1 MNLTRP
7 ASTRPPM
14 ARRPWHVRVN
24 ALVVGWFLAAF
35 VVAVAHRWIP
45 EANYLMVHLMLLG
58 AVTTAILIWSAH
70 FADTLLG
77 RPAPGGQGLV
87 FARLGVHTVSAVLV
101 ILGVATNRWS
111 LVVAGGVGVTIV
123 AVSHVVVILLQ
134 RRGALMAR
142 FGALSLFYV
151 FAGLCLTVGV
161 WLGVMLARTTPSAQ
175 VAGRLYTAHTT
186 TMLLGW
192 VGLTVLGTL
201 VVLWPTMLRTKMVP
215 GAPLA
220 ARRAMLVLVAG
231 LAVIWAAAA
240 LDQRWLVV
248 VAVVVYLTGLGLVVR
263 PMVTIARAKPPRSYA
278 TLSAAAAVCWLVA
291 CLVVLAVLAATAPD
305 WAGLRESLGVLAAP
319 YAAGFAGQVLLGALS
334 YLAPVVLGGG
344 PRVVRRV
351 DEEMNRAAGARLAVV
366 NLSLLLFVLPLP
378 SLVRVTTSLLGLAG
392 LAAFLV
398 LLGRALWARR
408 QAERESSGAV
418 IAASIA
424 TGPPP
429 VPRRLGAL
437 YGVGAVA
444 LAVVMGVAG
453 DPAAAGL
460 TGTAADDGV
469 AATGRTTT
477 VRVEAQDMRF
487 VPDVVE
493 VPAGDRLVVELV
505 NTDDDVHDLVL
516 DNGAR
521 SGRLSAGESV
531 EVDLGVVGRDVEGW
545 CSVAGHRQMG
555 MTLDV
560 VAVGAVTATA
570 GGTTT
575 DGGPA
580 SSGHD
585 AHDAATGEAARDRLD
600 LMAEP
605 DEDFTAHPAELAPA
619 PEGDLHEVTFTV
631 GETTSEVA
639 PGVEQERWTFN
650 GTAPGP
656 TLRGKVGDV
665 FEITLVNDGTI
676 GHSID
681 FHAGALAPDEPMRTI
696 GPGESLVYRFTA
708 ERAGIWMY
716 HCSTMPMSMHI
727 AQGMF
732 GAVIIDPPDLEPV
745 DREYVLVQSEV
756 YLGEVGGTADAEA
769 IAAERPD
776 LVVFNGYANQYDHRP
791 LTARAGERVRV
802 WVLAAGPSRGSAFHV
817 VGGQFDTV
825 YDEGAYRLGG
835 PDGIG
840 GESAG
845 AQVLPLVA
853 AQGGFVEL
861 ELPEAG
867 HYPFVSHAMV
877 DAERGAHGV
886 IEVTE

>member
-1 MNLTRP
+1 MTIGRRS
-7 ASTRPPM
+7 STRPPM

-24 ALVVGWFLAAF
+24 ALVVAWFLAAF

-45 EANYLMVHLMLLG
+45 EANYLMVHLTLLG

-87 FARLGVHTVSAVLV
+87 FVRLGLHTVSAVLV
-101 ILGVATNRWS
+101 IVGVATGRWP
-111 LVVAGGVGVTIV
+111 LVVVGGVGVTLV
-123 AVSHVVVILLQ
+123 AITHVVVILLQ

-151 FAGLCLTVGV
+151 CAGLCLAVGV
-161 WLGVMLARTTPSAQ
+161 WLGVMLARTTPSAE
-175 VAGRLYTAHTT
+175 VEGRLYTAHTT

-220 ARRAMLVLVAG
+220 ARRAMVVLLAG
-231 LAVIWAAAA
+231 LATVWGAAATD
-240 LDQRWLVV
+240 LRLLVV
-248 VAVVVYLTGLGLVVR
+248 LAVAVYLTGLVLIAR
-263 PMVTIARAKPPRSYA
+263 PMVAIARDKPPRSYA
-278 TLSAAAAVCWLVA
+278 TLSATMAVVWLVG
-291 CLVVLAVLAATAPD
+291 CLVILAVLAATASD
-305 WAGLRESLGVLAAP
+305 WAALRESLGVLAAP

-334 YLAPVVLGGG
+334 YLAPVMLGGG

-351 DEEMNRAAGARLAVV
+351 DEEMNRAAGARIAII

-392 LAAFLV
+392 LASFLV

-408 QAERESSGAV
+408 RAERESSGAV

-444 LAVVMGVAG
+444 LAVVLGVAG

-460 TGTAADDGV
+460 TGSAADDGV
-469 AATGRTTT
+469 PATGRTTT

-521 SGRLSAGESV
+521 SGRMSAGETV

-560 VAVGAVTATA
+560 VAIGAAPTAA
-570 GGTTT
+570 GVDH
-575 DGGPA
+575 DGEHA
-580 SSGHD
+580 SPSASAGS
-585 AHDAATGEAARDRLD
+585 AREHLD
-600 LMAEP
+600 LKAAP
-605 DEDFTAHPAELAPA
+605 GDDFTAHPAELPPA
-619 PEGDLHEVTFTV
+619 PEGEVHEVTLTV
-631 GETTSEVA
+631 GETAAEVA
-639 PGVEQERWTFN
+639 PGVEQELWTFN

-665 FEITLVNDGTI
+665 FEVTLVNDGTI

-696 GPGESLVYRFTA
+696 PPGESLVYRFTA

-716 HCSTMPMSMHI
+716 HCSTAPMSMHI

-732 GAVIIDPPDLEPV
+732 GAVIIDPPGLEPV

-756 YLGEVGGTADAEA
+756 YLGDAGGTADAAA
-769 IAAERPD
+769 IAAEQPD
-776 LVVFNGYANQYDHRP
+776 LVVFNGYAGQYGHEP
-791 LTARAGERVRV
+791 LTARVDERVRV
-802 WVLAAGPSRGSAFHV
+802 WVLAAGPNRGSAFHV

-825 YDEGAYRLGG
+825 WSEGAYRLGG
-835 PDGIG
+835 PVDVG
-840 GESAG
+840 GASGG
-845 AQVLPLVA
+845 AQVLPLVP

-861 ELPEAG
+861 ALPEAG
-867 HYPFVSHAMV
+867 SYPFVSHAMV

-886 IEVTE
+886 IRVTE

>member
-1 MNLTRP
+1 MNLGRP
-7 ASTRPPM
+7 TRPPM
-14 ARRPWHVRVN
+14 ARRPWHVTVN
-24 ALVVGWFLAAF
+24 ALVVAWFLAAF

-45 EANYLMVHLMLLG
+45 EANYLMVHLTLLG

-77 RPAPGGQGLV
+77 RPAPGGQGLI
-87 FARLGVHTVSAVLV
+87 FLRLGVHTVSAICV
-101 ILGVATNRWS
+101 IVGIATDRWP
-111 LVVAGGVGVTIV
+111 LVVVGGVGITLV
-123 AVSHVVVILLQ
+123 ALAHVVVILLQ

-151 FAGLCLTVGV
+151 CAGLCLAVGV
-161 WLGVMLARTTPSAQ
+161 WLGVMLARTTPSAE
-175 VAGRLYTAHTT
+175 VEGRLYTAHTT

-220 ARRAMLVLVAG
+220 ARRAMVVLVAG
-231 LAVIWAAAA
+231 LAVIWVAAATG
-240 LDQRWLVV
+240 QRLLVV
-248 VAVVVYLTGLGLVVR
+248 PAVAVYLTGIVLIVR
-263 PMVTIARAKPPRSYA
+263 PMVAIARDKPPRSYA
-278 TLSAAAAVCWLVA
+278 TLSATTAVVWLVG
-291 CLVVLAVLAATAPD
+291 CLLTLAVLAATAPD
-305 WAGLRESLGVLAAP
+305 WAALRESLGVLAAP

-334 YLAPVVLGGG
+334 YLAPVMLGGG

-351 DEEMNRAAGARLAVV
+351 DEEMNRAAGARIVVV

-392 LAAFLV
+392 LASFLV

-408 QAERESSGAV
+408 QADRESSGAV
-418 IAASIA
+418 IAASIS

-444 LAVVMGVAG
+444 LAVVLGVAG

-460 TGTAADDGV
+460 TGSSADDGA

-477 VRVEAQDMRF
+477 VRVEARDMRF

-516 DNGAR
+516 DNGVR
-521 SGRLSAGESV
+521 SGRMSAGETV
-531 EVDLGVVGRDVEGW
+531 ELDLGVVGRDVEGW

-560 VAVGAVTATA
+560 VAVGAAPA
-570 GGTTT
+570 AAADHG
-575 DGGPA
+575 DHA
-580 SSGHD
+580 SSSSAAD
-585 AHDAATGEAARDRLD
+585 PAHEQPD
-600 LMAEP
+600 LRAEP
-605 DEDFTAHPAELAPA
+605 DEDFTAHPAELPPAPA
-619 PEGDLHEVTFTV
+619 GKLHQVTLTV
-631 GETTSEVA
+631 GEVTAEVA

-650 GTAPGP
+650 GTDPGP
-656 TLRGKVGDV
+656 TLRGTVGDV

-696 GPGESLVYRFTA
+696 APGESLVYRFTA

-716 HCSTMPMSMHI
+716 HCSTASMSMHI
-727 AQGMF
+727 AQGMV
-732 GAVIIDPPDLEPV
+732 GAVVIDPPGLEPV

-756 YLGEVGGTADAEA
+756 YLGEAGGTADADA
-769 IAAERPD
+769 IASEQPD
-776 LVVFNGYANQYDHRP
+776 LVVFNGYANQYDHEP
-791 LTARAGERVRV
+791 LIARVGERVRV
-802 WVLAAGPSRGSAFHV
+802 WVLAAGPNRGSAFHV

-825 YDEGAYRLGG
+825 WSEGAYRLGG
-835 PDGIG
+835 PEGIG
-840 GESAG
+840 GASGG
-845 AQVLPLVA
+845 AQVLPLVP

-867 HYPFVSHAMV
+867 HYPVVSHAMV
-877 DAERGAHGV
+877 DAERGAHG
-886 IEVTE
+886 IIRVTE

>member
-1 MNLTRP
+1 MNIGRP
-7 ASTRPPM
+7 TSSRPPM
-14 ARRPWHVRVN
+14 ARRPWHVKVN
-24 ALVVGWFLAAF
+24 ALVVAWFVAAF
-35 VVAVAHRWIP
+35 VVAVAHRWVP
-45 EANYLMVHLMLLG
+45 EANYLMVHLTLLG

-77 RPAPGGQGLV
+77 RPAPGGQGLTFV
-87 FARLGVHTVSAVLV
+87 RLGVHTVSAILV
-101 ILGVATNRWS
+101 IVGIATNRWP
-111 LVVAGGVGVTIV
+111 LVVVGGVGITLV
-123 AVSHVVVILLQ
+123 AITHVVVILVQ

-151 FAGLCLTVGV
+151 CAGLCLAVGV
-161 WLGVMLARTTPSAQ
+161 WLGVMLARTTPSAE
-175 VAGRLYTAHTT
+175 VEGRLYTAHTT

-201 VVLWPTMLRTKMVP
+201 VVLWPTMLRTKMAP

-220 ARRAMLVLVAG
+220 ARRAMVVLVAG
-231 LAVIWAAAA
+231 LAVIWLAAATD
-240 LDQRWLVV
+240 LRLLVV
-248 VAVVVYLTGLGLVVR
+248 LAVAVYLTGIVLVVR
-263 PMVTIARAKPPRSYA
+263 PMVTIARDKPPRSYA
-278 TLSAAAAVCWLVA
+278 TLSATMAVCWLVG
-291 CLVVLAVLAATAPD
+291 CLVTLAVLAATAPD
-305 WAGLRESLGVLAAP
+305 WATLRESLGILAAP
-319 YAAGFAGQVLLGALS
+319 YAAGFAAQVLLGALS
-334 YLAPVVLGGG
+334 YLAPVMLGGG

-351 DEEMNRAAGARLAVV
+351 NEEMDRAAGARIVVV

-392 LAAFLV
+392 LASFLV

-418 IAASIA
+418 IAASIR

-437 YGVGAVA
+437 YGAGAVA
-444 LAVVMGVAG
+444 LAVVLGVAG

-460 TGTAADDGV
+460 TGSPADDAV
-469 AATGRTTT
+469 TATGRTTT

-493 VPAGDRLVVELV
+493 VPAGDRLVIELV

-521 SGRLSAGESV
+521 SGRMSAGETV

-560 VAVGAVTATA
+560 VAVGAAPVAAAGDA
-570 GGTTT
+570 GGSAHGDHAPSSST
-575 DGGPA
+575 DP
-580 SSGHD
+580 
-585 AHDAATGEAARDRLD
+585 ARDHLD
-600 LMAEP
+600 LRAEP
-605 DEDFTAHPAELAPA
+605 GEGFTAHPAELPPA
-619 PEGDLHEVTFTV
+619 PEGELHEVTLTV
-631 GETTSEVA
+631 GEVTGEVA
-639 PGVEQERWTFN
+639 PGVEQELWTFN

-656 TLRGKVGDV
+656 TLRGTVGDV

-696 GPGESLVYRFTA
+696 APGESLVYRFTA

-716 HCSTMPMSMHI
+716 HCSTAPMSMHI

-732 GAVIIDPPDLEPV
+732 GAVVIDPPGLEPV

-756 YLGEVGGTADAEA
+756 YLGDAGGTADAEA

-776 LVVFNGYANQYDHRP
+776 LVVFNGYANQYDHEP
-791 LTARAGERVRV
+791 LTARVGERVRV
-802 WVLAAGPSRGSAFHV
+802 WVLAAGPNRGSAFHV

-825 YDEGAYRLGG
+825 WSEGAYRLGG
-835 PDGIG
+835 PAEVG
-840 GESAG
+840 GPSGG
-845 AQVLPLVA
+845 AQVLPLVP

-861 ELPEAG
+861 EMPEAG
-867 HYPFVSHAMV
+867 SYPFVSHAMV
-877 DAERGAHGV
+877 DAERGAHGF
-886 IEVTE
+886 IRVTE

>member
-1 MNLTRP
+1 MNLGRP
-7 ASTRPPM
+7 TPMRPPM

-24 ALVVGWFLAAF
+24 ALVVAWFLAAF

-45 EANYLMVHLMLLG
+45 ESSYLLVHLMLLG
-58 AVTTAILIWSAH
+58 AVTTAILIWSSH

-77 RPAPGGQGLV
+77 RPAPGGQGLA
-87 FARLGVHTVSAVLV
+87 FLRLGVHTVSAVLV
-101 ILGVATNRWS
+101 IVGVTTNRWP
-111 LVVAGGVGVTIV
+111 LVVVGGVGVTLVALTHV
-123 AVSHVVVILLQ
+123 AVILVQ

-151 FAGLCLTVGV
+151 AAGLCLSVGV
-161 WLGVMLARTTPSAQ
+161 WLGVLLARTTPSAQ
-175 VAGRLYTAHTT
+175 VEGRLYTAHTT

-220 ARRAMLVLVAG
+220 ARRALVVLLAG
-231 LAVIWAAAA
+231 LGVLWAAVA
-240 LDQRWLVV
+240 LDQRLLVLLA
-248 VAVVVYLTGLGLVVR
+248 VALYLAGLGMLVR
-263 PMVTIARAKPPRSYA
+263 PMVAIARTKPPRTYA
-278 TLSAAAAVCWLVA
+278 TLSAAAAVAWLVG
-291 CLVVLAVLAATAPD
+291 CLVTLAVLAATTPD
-305 WAGLRESLGVLAAP
+305 WAALRDSLGVLAAP

-334 YLAPVVLGGG
+334 YLAPVMLGGG

-351 DEEMNRAAGARLAVV
+351 DEEMNRAAGARLVVV

-392 LAAFLV
+392 LSTFLV
-398 LLGRALWARR
+398 LLGRAVWARR

-418 IAASIA
+418 IAAA
-424 TGPPP
+424 ALRTGPPP
-429 VPRRLGAL
+429 APRRLGAL
-437 YGVGAVA
+437 YGLGAVA
-444 LAVVMGVAG
+444 VAVVLGVAG

-469 AATGRTTT
+469 VASGQVTT
-477 VRVEAQDMRF
+477 VRVEARDMRF

-505 NTDDDVHDLVL
+505 NADDDVHDLVL

-521 SGRLSAGESV
+521 SGRLSAGETV
-531 EVDLGVVGRDVEGW
+531 EVDLGVVGRDVAGW

-560 VAVGAVTATA
+560 VAVGAAPATA
-570 GGTTT
+570 GTPHDDGAVGHHAGTT
-575 DGGPA
+575 
-580 SSGHD
+580 
-585 AHDAATGEAARDRLD
+585 GEPARDLLD

-605 DEDFTAHPAELAPA
+605 GEGFTAHPAELAPA
-619 PEGDLHEVTFTV
+619 PEGDVHEMTLTV
-631 GETTSEVA
+631 GEITREVA
-639 PGVEQERWTFN
+639 PGVEQELWTFN

-681 FHAGALAPDEPMRTI
+681 FHAGALAPDRPMRTI
-696 GPGESLVYRFTA
+696 APGESLVYRFTA
-708 ERAGIWMY
+708 ERSGIWMY

-732 GAVIIDPPDLEPV
+732 GAVVIDPPELAPV

-769 IAAERPD
+769 IAEERPD
-776 LVVFNGYANQYDHRP
+776 LVVFNGYPDQYVHEP
-791 LTARAGERVRV
+791 LTAEVGDRVRV
-802 WVLAAGPSRGSAFHV
+802 WVLAAGPSRGSSFHV

-835 PDGIG
+835 PEQVG
-840 GESAG
+840 GPTGG
-845 AQVLPLVA
+845 AQVLPLAA

-861 ELPEAG
+861 EFPEAG
-867 HYPFVSHAMV
+867 SYPFVTHAMV
-877 DAERGAHGV
+877 DAERGAKGV
-886 IEVTE
+886 FAVTGR

>member
-1 MNLTRP
+1 MSRLARP
-7 ASTRPPM
+7 STRPPM

-24 ALVVGWFLAAF
+24 ALVVAWFLAAF
-35 VVAVAHRWIP
+35 VVAVAHRWVP
-45 EANYLMVHLMLLG
+45 EAGYLLVHLMLLG

-77 RPAPGGQGLV
+77 RPAPGGQGLMLL
-87 FARLGVHTVSAVLV
+87 RLAVHTVSAVLV
-101 ILGVATNRWS
+101 IVGVVTGRWP
-111 LVVAGGVGVTIV
+111 LVVAGGIGVTLV
-123 AVSHVVVILLQ
+123 AVTHVVVILLQ

-151 FAGLCLTVGV
+151 CAGLCLAVGV
-161 WLGVMLARTTPSAQ
+161 WFGVLLARTTPSAQ
-175 VAGRLYTAHTT
+175 LEGRLYTAHTT

-201 VVLWPTMLRTKMVP
+201 VVLWPTMLRTKMAP

-220 ARRAMLVLVAG
+220 ARRAMLVLLGGVA
-231 LAVIWAAAA
+231 AVWVAVA
-240 LDQRWLVV
+240 LDQPRLVV
-248 VAVVVYLTGLGLVVR
+248 LAVAGYLTGVVLVVR
-263 PMVTIARAKPPRSYA
+263 PMVTVARTRPPRSYG
-278 TLSAAAAVCWLVA
+278 TFSAVAAVAWLVV

-305 WAGLRESLGVLAAP
+305 WATLRDSLGVLAAP

-334 YLAPVVLGGG
+334 YLAPVMLGGG

-351 DEEMNRAAGARLAVV
+351 DEEMNRAAGARVVIV
-366 NLSLLLFVLPLP
+366 NLCLALFLLPLP

-392 LAAFLV
+392 LSAFLV
-398 LLGRALWARR
+398 LLGRALWVRR
-408 QAERESSGAV
+408 RLEREGSGEV
-418 IAASIA
+418 IAATLR

-429 VPRRLGAL
+429 VPRRLGVL
-437 YGVGAVA
+437 HGVGAVA
-444 LAVVMGVAG
+444 LAVVLGVAG

-460 TGTAADDGV
+460 AGADADDGV

-477 VRVEAQDMRF
+477 VRVEARDMRF
-487 VPDVVE
+487 VPDVIE
-493 VPAGDRLVVELV
+493 VPVGDRLVVELV

-521 SGRLSAGESV
+521 SGRLSAGESA
-531 EVDLGVVGRDVEGW
+531 EIDLGVVGRDVEGW

-560 VAVGAVTATA
+560 VAVGAVGAGDVTADDEA
-570 GGTTT
+570 
-575 DGGPA
+575 A
-580 SSGHD
+580 SSRLSHHHGTD
-585 AHDAATGEAARDRLD
+585 RPARAGLD
-600 LMAEP
+600 LLAEP
-605 DEDFTAHPAELAPA
+605 GPGFAAHPAELPPA
-619 PEGDLHEVTFTV
+619 PEADVHELTLTVTEVTA
-631 GETTSEVA
+631 EVA

-650 GTAPGP
+650 GTVPGP

-676 GHSID
+676 GHSVD

-696 GPGESLVYRFTA
+696 APGESLVYRFTA

-732 GAVIIDPPDLEPV
+732 GAVVIDPPGLEPV

-756 YLGEVGGTADAEA
+756 YLGEPGGTADAAA

-776 LVVFNGYANQYDHRP
+776 LVVFNGYPNQYDHEP
-791 LTARAGERVRV
+791 LTARVGERVRV
-802 WVLAAGPSRGSAFHV
+802 WVLAAGPNRGSAFHV

-835 PDGIG
+835 PEEIGDGTG
-840 GESAG
+840 GS
-845 AQVLPLVA
+845 QVLPLVA

-861 ELPEAG
+861 EFPEAG
-867 HYPFVSHAMV
+867 TYPFVSHAMV

-886 IEVTE
+886 FAVTE